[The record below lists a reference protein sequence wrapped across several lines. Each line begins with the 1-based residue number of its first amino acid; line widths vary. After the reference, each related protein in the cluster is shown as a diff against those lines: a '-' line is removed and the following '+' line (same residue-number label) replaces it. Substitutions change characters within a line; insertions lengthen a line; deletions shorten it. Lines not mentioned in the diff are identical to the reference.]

1 MEGELCGFQ
10 IGRYRTG
17 NYLRQTCLLHVPDK
31 VSHLLPPFSYLMFDS
46 AVVEDAGNNHV
57 G

>member
-1 MEGELCGFQ
+1 MEGKLCGFQ

-17 NYLRQTCLLHVPDK
+17 NYLRQSCLLHVPDK